1 MVAIHSMLASLRDSM
16 SVCGTLFVPVA
27 PPLVLRP
34 ADTAFFVA
42 LPVGTPEYQP
52 YLRHHC
58 CLGACSYIYHSR
70 FSNDGFS
77 MGNDLRL

>member
-58 CLGACSYIYHSR
+58 CLGKKKNTGDGIACRHQQR
-70 FSNDGFS
+70 KA
-77 MGNDLRL
+77 